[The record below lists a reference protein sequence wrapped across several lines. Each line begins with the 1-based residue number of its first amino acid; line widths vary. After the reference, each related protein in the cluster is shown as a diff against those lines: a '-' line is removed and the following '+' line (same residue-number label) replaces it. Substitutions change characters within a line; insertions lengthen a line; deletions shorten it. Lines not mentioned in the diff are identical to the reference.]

1 MVEMFRYLTG
11 IIEKRD
17 RKEWRNLVIMNLIS
31 PVTDLFNF
39 SALIFIVNMVVR
51 DRQASKEIIIFTFFM
66 GMVSALKGLFDLYKC
81 RIYVNFVFDGAQRLS
96 EKLYELLL
104 KEDLADH
111 NQKSPMQALAMVR
124 SDTQSCMN
132 IIVTYTNIW
141 IDSMTM
147 VGYFVVLMYTSKW
160 LGLVS
165 SLAFILFMIVMYF
178 YYRKQIG
185 VYGEKSRLYTIKTN
199 AQVTIAF
206 GNFKEM
212 KIADN
217 ANVNLQRYHGVSEEY
232 AQMQK
237 QFQYKKS
244 MMSLLM
250 QNFVMTVMFL
260 ILAVFMNSSKKEAGV
275 FLASIVVY
283 LTMLIKMIPTA
294 YSIVSGLND
303 IKFSQKAYEVI
314 REGINHYKEIVNR
327 ERQMENIR
335 QRKLTFHKGLIV
347 NSLTFAYSDRNQVFE
362 NAFIEV
368 PAGCSVAII
377 GVSGSGKTTFLDLVL
392 GLLRPQKGSILYDD
406 YDIVTHKDKDGE
418 CKANV
423 GDITSYIPQIVYLNG
438 ETICNNVAF
447 FEKKEVDIERVE
459 ECLKYAQI
467 WDDVRLMPE
476 GINTVIGE
484 NGTIISGGQRQRIAL
499 ARALY
504 KDFELLIMDEATA
517 ALDMETEKAVIDS
530 IRQIKGDKTILLA
543 THHMSLANECDMI
556 YKIEKRQ
563 LIRVK

>member
-1 MVEMFRYLTG
+1 
-11 IIEKRD
+11 
-17 RKEWRNLVIMNLIS
+17 
-31 PVTDLFNF
+31 
-39 SALIFIVNMVVR
+39 
-51 DRQASKEIIIFTFFM
+51 
-66 GMVSALKGLFDLYKC
+66 
-81 RIYVNFVFDGAQRLS
+81 
-96 EKLYELLL
+96 
-104 KEDLADH
+104 
-111 NQKSPMQALAMVR
+111 
-124 SDTQSCMN
+124 MN

-160 LGLVS
+160 LGIVS

-217 ANVNLQRYHGVSEEY
+217 ANVNLQRYHGISEEY

-260 ILAVFMNSSKKEAGV
+260 ILAVFLNSSKKEAGV

-347 NSLTFAYSDRNQVFE
+347 NNLTFAYSDRNQVFE

-447 FEKKEVDIERVE
+447 FEKKEVDIGRVE